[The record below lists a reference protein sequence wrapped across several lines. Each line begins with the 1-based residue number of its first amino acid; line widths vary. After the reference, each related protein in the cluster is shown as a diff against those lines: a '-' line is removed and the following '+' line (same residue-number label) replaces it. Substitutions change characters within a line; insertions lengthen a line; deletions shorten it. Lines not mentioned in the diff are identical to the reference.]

1 MRARLSNRGYRASV
15 GVKISITLKGFTFRQ
30 SALFHFRRCRRIFN
44 EIRRQRHRK
53 VTDRILS

>member
-44 EIRRQRHRK
+44 EIRRQRHQE
-53 VTDRILS
+53 VAARILN